1 MLLVHRSKVRQRRLW
16 LQSSPRQRV
25 QLMTRIPRLTDHIKS
40 WDALKKTHRRTSQ
53 TSQEPTP
60 DGEGAQRGR
69 DTELHLCVAWAEIK
83 SLLHPSSPAAQERE
97 KNSGRLGLSKISRC
111 VQQQQQWTTEEV
123 GNSSCATSC
132 SKLTDEVT
140 DPSDAWSGESPTA
153 TSQTLKPADP
163 WMDPCGNWR
172 RPTVTAER
180 ES

>member
-1 MLLVHRSKVRQRRLW
+1 MVK
-16 LQSSPRQRV
+16 
-25 QLMTRIPRLTDHIKS
+25 
-40 WDALKKTHRRTSQ
+40 ALKEAAIPSFISVSPELRSNHFFIR
-53 TSQEPTP
+53 
-60 DGEGAQRGR
+60 
-69 DTELHLCVAWAEIK
+69 LHLQ
-83 SLLHPSSPAAQERE
+83 HRRE

-163 WMDPCGNWR
+163 
-172 RPTVTAER
+172 
-180 ES
+180 